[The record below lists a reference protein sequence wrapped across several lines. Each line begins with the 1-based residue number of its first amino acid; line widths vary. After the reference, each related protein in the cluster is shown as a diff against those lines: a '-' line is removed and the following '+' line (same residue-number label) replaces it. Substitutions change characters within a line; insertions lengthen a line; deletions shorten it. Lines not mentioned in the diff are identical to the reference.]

1 MLRGH
6 VYRHGAALPPT
17 IPPTAP
23 LLSTSAL
30 SPRRARDKR
39 RLAASNISGP
49 KRLAPQ
55 RQYPN
60 IGDCARHRGR
70 PKADQCAP
78 PYTLS
83 WGTKRAS
90 SMWVTPLS
98 GRHGRRERSRPNELA
113 GCSTAATP
121 SVATTIACR
130 ARPPPAATAMLA
142 KVSHAQQGGSLAM
155 LGPVCMCAKFDWGC
169 RRHRLNQRHLRGH
182 LIRRTRS

>member
-90 SMWVTPLS
+90 SMWVPPLS

-113 GCSTAATP
+113 GCSPAWP
-121 SVATTIACR
+121 SLPGEGER
-130 ARPPPAATAMLA
+130 DRQWWSPPKVSPPS

-169 RRHRLNQRHLRGH
+169 RRHRLIQRHLRRH